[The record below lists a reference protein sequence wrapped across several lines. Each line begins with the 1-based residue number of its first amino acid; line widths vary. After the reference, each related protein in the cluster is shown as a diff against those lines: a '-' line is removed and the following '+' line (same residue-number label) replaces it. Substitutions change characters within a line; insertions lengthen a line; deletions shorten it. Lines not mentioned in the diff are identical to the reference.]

1 MCEKAREREKER
13 TSVGEREGGEC
24 AGERERE
31 RERLQMTERGGGKG
45 LEEKFESI

>member
-1 MCEKAREREKER
+1 MRKGGREKER
-13 TSVGEREGGEC
+13 TSVGEC
-24 AGERERE
+24 AGER